1 MITVILFGAGLA
13 QTVLFG
19 AGLAQTVLFGAG
31 LAQTVLPFQTFIKLR
46 NKRAIHEYFNNNN
59 NTVVNASL

>member
-1 MITVILFGAGLA
+1 MITVI
-13 QTVLFG
+13 LFG